1 MSTQAE
7 TKPALPDTAD
17 INLATFVKVVKKI
30 DTAGHYFKGN
40 QLWVRF
46 DITDEQMSE
55 FKEEYLNSIF
65 AMYDATKRNFLRLL
79 KRAK

>member
-1 MSTQAE
+1 MTQQAQMH
-7 TKPALPDTAD
+7 KKLPDTAD
-17 INLATFVKVVKKI
+17 MNLATFIKVVKKI
-30 DTAGHYFKGN
+30 DTAGHYFQGQ

-46 DITDEQMSE
+46 DITEEQMSE
-55 FKEEYLNSIF
+55 FKEEYLNSVF

>member
-1 MSTQAE
+1 MSTQTDA
-7 TKPALPDTAD
+7 PLPDTAD
-17 INLATFVKVVKKI
+17 INLATFIKVVKQI

-40 QLWVRF
+40 QLWVKYN
-46 DITDEQMSE
+46 ITEAQMSE
-55 FKEEYLNSIF
+55 FKEEYLNSVY